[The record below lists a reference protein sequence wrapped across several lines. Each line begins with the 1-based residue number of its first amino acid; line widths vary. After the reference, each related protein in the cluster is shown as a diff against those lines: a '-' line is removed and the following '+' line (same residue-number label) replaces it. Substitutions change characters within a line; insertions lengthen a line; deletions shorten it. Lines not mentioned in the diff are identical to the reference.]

1 MSDSRRSR
9 RPDSHQMWDDADR
22 RDHDRQPP
30 RDSHREREREPRD
43 RRGYRSRSRERWGP
57 GDRSPDRRYRDRD
70 ADRGRGSRGRGGGR
84 GRDRGGRD
92 NHGPCD
98 DRDRRDRR
106 RDDDADHHRERRRSA
121 SPKSTSPPPA
131 PTLPTRSRPRDSTAE
146 APPTRTT
153 TMASNHDPA
162 QGADLTPMDQDT
174 NNPPADEDGEVDP
187 DEAAMQAVMGF
198 GGFGSTKGKRIAG
211 NDVGGVRK
219 EKKTEYRQYMNRQG
233 GFNRPL
239 SPSR

>member
-22 RDHDRQPP
+22 RDRDRQPP
-30 RDSHREREREPRD
+30 RDSHREPDREPRD
-43 RRGYRSRSRERWGP
+43 RRGYRSRSRERRGG

-70 ADRGRGSRGRGGGR
+70 ADRSRGGRGRGGGKD
-84 GRDRGGRD
+84 RDRGGRD
-92 NHGPCD
+92 YRGRYD

-106 RDDDADHHRERRRSA
+106 RDDDADHYRDRRRSA
-121 SPKSTSPPPA
+121 SPRSTSPSA
-131 PTLPTRSRPRDSTAE
+131 PSTLPTRARPQDSTTE
-146 APPTRTT
+146 APTT
-153 TMASNHDPA
+153 TTAANISQPA
-162 QGADLTPMDQDT
+162 PGAHPTPMDQDA
-174 NNPPADEDGEVDP
+174 NNPPAEEDGEVDP
-187 DEAAMQAVMGF
+187 DEAAMQAMMGF
-198 GGFGSTKGKRIAG
+198 GGFGSTKGKKIAG
-211 NDVGGVRK
+211 NDVGAVRK